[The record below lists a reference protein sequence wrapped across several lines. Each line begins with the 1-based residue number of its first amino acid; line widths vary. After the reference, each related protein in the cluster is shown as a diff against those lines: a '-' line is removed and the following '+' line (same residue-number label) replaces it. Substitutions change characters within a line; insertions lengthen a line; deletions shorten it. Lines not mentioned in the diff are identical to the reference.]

1 MKKWISAVL
10 FSLFVILGSA
20 TAFAEE
26 AQPELDAKPAKP
38 VVATIY
44 INNAKSTYDA
54 ELSKSLSDRFNGKM
68 TSFTLQNDPK
78 FVDKL
83 NKVGVTDISMAERDD
98 ILQAFAGENIDYI
111 VYAEI
116 QPPILNSWISMFN
129 QGVKATVTVPVKI
142 IDVKGHKYLYN
153 GKFTETADNS
163 AVFGGVGTKAA
174 VVKALDQIFVK
185 TDAMLINRLPIK

>member
-1 MKKWISAVL
+1 MKKFLFATLLTALLALSAATVFAEDL
-10 FSLFVILGSA
+10 PA
-20 TAFAEE
+20 TA
-26 AQPELDAKPAKP
+26 DSKPAKP

-54 ELSKSLSDRFNGKM
+54 EISKALADRFNAKLAP
-68 TSFTLQNDPK
+68 FTLQNDPR
-78 FVDKL
+78 FVERL

-98 ILQAFAGENIDYI
+98 ILQVFTGENIDYI

-129 QGVKATVTVPVKI
+129 QGVKATVTLPVKI
-142 IDVKGHKYLYN
+142 IDVKNRKYLYN

-174 VVKALDQIFVK
+174 VVKALDQIFIK
-185 TDAMLINRLPIK
+185 TDEVLINRLPAK